1 MSVKAQMHEARQL
14 IADKRYAEARRI
26 LRTVDHPQAA
36 QWLAKLDSIAP
47 EQKSRKRL
55 YIFAAVVLF
64 IALVAVLV
72 IFNQMINGMA
82 QQALSL
88 TAP

>member
-14 IADKRYAEARRI
+14 IADKRYSEARRL

-36 QWLAKLDSIAP
+36 LWLAKLDSLAP
-47 EQKSRKRL
+47 ETRSRKRL
-55 YIFAAVVLF
+55 YIFAAVVLV
-64 IALVAVLV
+64 IALVVVLV
-72 IFNQMINGMA
+72 IVNQMMVGMA

>member
-1 MSVKAQMHEARQL
+1 MSVKTQMHEARQL
-14 IADKRYAEARRI
+14 IAEKRYAEARRI

-36 QWLAKLDSIAP
+36 QWLAQLDSRAP
-47 EQKSRKRL
+47 EKKSRKRL
-55 YIFAAVVLF
+55 YLFAAVVLF
-64 IALVAVLV
+64 IALAVVLL
-72 IFNQMINGMA
+72 ITNQMINGMA